1 MFSSLLS
8 HFLLCV
14 LYLLFVLS
22 FFLDCLSTEILQI
35 SYYYSVLN
43 EVSSSQTNCFQEVG
57 VGSENS
63 RTPSQANRH
72 LPLGTGSCGA
82 SQVVLM
88 VKNPPANAGRH
99 KRRGFDPWVGR
110 ILWRRAWQPTPL
122 FLPGESHEQRSL
134 MGLQFMWLQR
144 VRCNLAHMD
153 THGCV
158 CEFNLFFIF
167 PCREQH

>member
-8 HFLLCV
+8 HFLVCV

-35 SYYYSVLN
+35 SYYYSILN
-43 EVSSSQTNCFQEVG
+43 EV
-57 VGSENS
+57 NS
-63 RTPSQANRH
+63 RTPSQADRN

-82 SQVVLM
+82 SQVVLV

-122 FLPGESHEQRSL
+122 FLPGESHEQRGL

-144 VRCNLAHMD
+144 VRCSLAHMD
-153 THGCV
+153 TQGCV